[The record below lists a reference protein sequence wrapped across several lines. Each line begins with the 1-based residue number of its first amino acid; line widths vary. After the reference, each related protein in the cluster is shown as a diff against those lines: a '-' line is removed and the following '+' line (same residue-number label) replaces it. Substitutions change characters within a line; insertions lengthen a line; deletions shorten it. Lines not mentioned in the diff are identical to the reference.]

1 MQDSKRKR
9 RAALLRN
16 ARKVHRFTGIALFVF
31 FFIVAVSGLL
41 LGWKKHSGGMILAKT
56 YQGKSTDAKNWL
68 PIHQL
73 QEKAVKIGREQI
85 DPKLSDKIERIDV
98 RADKGIV
105 KFVFAEAYWGVQL
118 DLTTGE
124 LLYIERRWSD
134 LIEHIHDG
142 TLVDNLLGISD
153 GWFKLF
159 YTTVMGTALLTFT
172 ITGFWL
178 WYGPKQF
185 RRMNRESVHH

>member
-1 MQDSKRKR
+1 
-9 RAALLRN
+9 
-16 ARKVHRFTGIALFVF
+16 VF

-56 YQGKSTDAKNWL
+56 HQGKSTNPQDWM
-68 PIHQL
+68 PIHRL
-73 QEKAVKIGREQI
+73 REKAVEIGRDRINPQ
-85 DPKLSDKIERIDV
+85 LSDQIERIDV

-105 KFVFAEAYWGVQL
+105 KFVFVEAYWGVQL

-124 LLYIERRWSD
+124 MLQIERRWSD

-142 TLVDNLLGISD
+142 TLVDELLGIEN

-159 YTTVMGTALLTFT
+159 YTSVMGMALLTFT

-185 RRMNRESVHH
+185 RHINRERGMQ